1 MVGLGQERIL
11 LIGDGDR
18 QMGSAIARALP
29 GAQVTSVPDYF
40 DGIAEFAGNQFTT
53 VLAAVEPIERRP
65 EPAMRILRE
74 LTGDGRLLLF
84 GHPTLE
90 PLSRK
95 MLDFGCDD
103 YVITPA
109 STSEIQQVFGAVPLR
124 LTPAPSETPANQA
137 DALVPSAKVAL
148 LRGLPLAAILLDALY
163 SHPQDVARMAVA
175 QINARLAPKLRLEHV
190 APNQPEPPTPA
201 GMIALSHAL
210 HQEGLVSGTLILQI
224 PKDDDAAAARHALAE
239 LAHLFGRLGQL
250 EERHHLL
257 ERLAITDELTGVYN
271 GRYFKRFLKSICDRA
286 LEKQFSVTLLL
297 FDIDDF
303 KKYND
308 LYGHG
313 VGDDILRQ
321 TASLM
326 RRCCREH
333 DLVARISGDEFAVV
347 FWDKEG
353 PRVPRDV
360 GAKTGGGISAA
371 AAGAAESAQYRSMF
385 PAPHPARPQHPW
397 QVFERFKQL
406 IASPEFALLGATG
419 KGTLTISGGLAA
431 FPWETR
437 EPEKLIELADRRL
450 MFGAKKVGKD
460 TLVLVGEEEC
470 LKDEQP
476 PPVGELGT

>member
-1 MVGLGQERIL
+1 
-11 LIGDGDR
+11 
-18 QMGSAIARALP
+18 
-29 GAQVTSVPDYF
+29 
-40 DGIAEFAGNQFTT
+40 
-53 VLAAVEPIERRP
+53 
-65 EPAMRILRE
+65 
-74 LTGDGRLLLF
+74 
-84 GHPTLE
+84 
-90 PLSRK
+90 

-124 LTPAPSETPANQA
+124 LTPAPSESPPSQT

-148 LRGLPLAAILLDALY
+148 LRGLPLASILLDALF
-163 SHPQDVARMAVA
+163 SHPQDVARVAVA

-190 APNQPEPPTPA
+190 APNEPEPPTPA

-210 HQEGLVSGTLILQI
+210 HQEGQVSGTLILQM

-308 LYGHG
+308 QYGHG

-353 PRVPRDV
+353 PRVPREV
-360 GAKTGGGISAA
+360 APKTLGISP
-371 AAGAAESAQYRSMF
+371 AAGVAAEVARMT
-385 PAPHPARPQHPW
+385 PAPARPPQHPS
-397 QVFERFKQL
+397 QVFKRFKQL

-419 KGTLTISGGLAA
+419 KGTLTISGGIAH

-450 MFGAKKVGKD
+450 MFGAKKAGKD

-470 LKDEQP
+470 LNDEQP

>member
-1 MVGLGQERIL
+1 
-11 LIGDGDR
+11 
-18 QMGSAIARALP
+18 
-29 GAQVTSVPDYF
+29 
-40 DGIAEFAGNQFTT
+40 
-53 VLAAVEPIERRP
+53 
-65 EPAMRILRE
+65 
-74 LTGDGRLLLF
+74 
-84 GHPTLE
+84 
-90 PLSRK
+90 
-95 MLDFGCDD
+95 
-103 YVITPA
+103 
-109 STSEIQQVFGAVPLR
+109 
-124 LTPAPSETPANQA
+124 
-137 DALVPSAKVAL
+137 
-148 LRGLPLAAILLDALY
+148 
-163 SHPQDVARMAVA
+163 
-175 QINARLAPKLRLEHV
+175 
-190 APNQPEPPTPA
+190 
-201 GMIALSHAL
+201 
-210 HQEGLVSGTLILQI
+210 VSGTLILQMPRDEDPI
-224 PKDDDAAAARHALAE
+224 PARHALAE
-239 LAHLFGRLGQL
+239 LAHLIGRLGQL

-271 GRYFKRFLKSICDRA
+271 GRYFKRFLKSICERA

-308 LYGHG
+308 HYGHG

-353 PRVPRDV
+353 PRVPRDA
-360 GAKTGGGISAA
+360 GAKAP
-371 AAGAAESAQYRSMF
+371 AGPS
-385 PAPHPARPQHPW
+385 PAPAIAVDLAQHRAPAPARPPQHPW
-397 QVFERFKQL
+397 QVFKRFKQL

-450 MFGAKKVGKD
+450 MFGAKKAGKD

-470 LKDEQP
+470 LKDEEIP